1 MAKIRSVNEII
12 LSLQDFYKLAQ
23 PDLDT
28 KPGTVARDLFIEG
41 PALPIGQLYDEMSAI
56 SDKSSFRVVVG
67 SDLDK
72 LAQNFQL
79 TRRQATPA
87 AGVALLTFSS
97 INANI
102 NINRGDVVIANNG
115 FSFSVLNG
123 VTVSASSTNFYRSI
137 ATKFR
142 DQLDFVGISDLYAVQ
157 VSVVAS
163 SPGTAGRIDKFS
175 LTRTSIPGVT
185 NVTNINR
192 FSGGS
197 DQETDSSFRSRILA
211 SFSGSS
217 VGTMLGYRSAA
228 LSVDGVL
235 DVSIVEP
242 GSPLMVRDG
251 TIVKTYTDGSK
262 EITSEGS
269 GGKVDVV
276 ILGSNLIETTDTFIY
291 LDKSN
296 NNDPTD
302 VRNTVILGQIEGDE
316 KKTINKRRKDSILNG
331 ILPEQPAN
339 EILSVAG
346 TSSGANFKAKTV
358 DSLGRVSGNYE
369 LIKDTSSYEGSP
381 FGFDSFKFISNKI
394 SLFTEDKIKGQ
405 LNGQDNLSFSDVTEI
420 PNIQQNVNITNE
432 NSTVTFDRSII
443 QLLHTPA
450 TNVTRVFNFNTGERY
465 NVVSQNFDNT
475 GLYNTTGRIKISGST
490 LPSPSDT
497 LQVDYSWIIN
507 FDAYSDYDG
516 LYNTEN
522 LRPVDDSIDWGYGSM
537 VHDEKILFSKD
548 VGNNFFVGYSKL
560 PISTIIYAN
569 QFVRADG
576 KVTKVNSGTFINRL
590 SIVISNLIDPVTSVD
605 GVFLKNTNVNVY
617 QTSEDTGSFSNLPNI
632 VGIDLLNT
640 LTIILPYD
648 SPAKE
653 NDLVTIYVNSTNTF
667 VNGNSNGFQITI
679 PSNEI
684 DTTEDQ
690 IELSVSYIA
699 NTNELFSSSTV
710 SLPASK
716 LGNGFFLT
724 NNIGSANYS
733 IANNYKRENQIV
745 KKNFSN
751 QILIDTFC
759 SAAQFE
765 IKQEDILSV
774 IRLSDN
780 QELWNI
786 DNPGTIIIDENNMYQ
801 LVFSGMNT
809 PVINDRTLLIYSP
822 KDLRR
827 VQPFTFS
834 NKVIKTQ
841 FDVLDFDST
850 IKKHFVSLNLF
861 TNETSLSF
869 DIIDGE
875 TQAVLSSF
883 TDGNLIATTTGA
895 TLGTGVSLVTNNNLL
910 FNKVKISQST
920 NNNGVYDIVSY
931 DSSTNIMTLS
941 NSLNLLNNQQVS
953 VIRIEDGKELWNGN
967 CSIDS
972 INNRLLL
979 TEALVGDIGDNVY
992 VMFYTFKNLTQMPTR
1007 VIATT
1012 IDQVINPGTITISG
1026 NTLSKAVDII
1036 FTSTSSTL
1044 KLNISEAIRKALGL
1058 SSNVSLPSNIKLA
1071 KILKLEKVVTASPT
1085 NNEVLKVL
1093 HEYDVKN
1100 AALKDNVYFSD
1111 DVLLDTSLS
1120 TFEMRLPT
1128 SLGNTQNDEI
1138 KNLPSLGDKFRISFY
1153 YIVDGDS
1160 ENLVYTKNGTLYTN
1174 KKFAIIDK
1182 IFISSGFKTSQS
1194 TKFTATSFTQPSLGA
1209 RYSVSYDYLAPKQNE
1224 RITVTYNYNSL
1235 ISDVTFAIEENRP
1248 INADVLVKSAIKIK
1262 LDLIMNIVIDDK
1274 YKNTSTT
1281 VVQNVKDKL
1290 LAELT
1295 TNILTDFVS
1304 AVDIKE
1310 AAASVTGILRA
1321 RVVYFNKENGI
1332 GTVTKIQAQ
1341 ANEYFEPGNITIN
1354 IETR

>member
-1 MAKIRSVNEII
+1 MVLIKSVNQII

-41 PALPIGQLYDEMSAI
+41 PALPIAQLYDEMSAI
-56 SDKSSFRVVVG
+56 SDKSSFRLVIG

-72 LAQNFQL
+72 LAQNFKL
-79 TRRQATPA
+79 TRKQATA
-87 AGVALLTFSS
+87 SAGVALLTFAS

-102 NINRGDVVIANNG
+102 NINRGDIVIANNG

-123 VTVSASSTNFYRSI
+123 VTVSASSTNFYRSV

-142 DQLDFVGISDLYAVQ
+142 DQLDFVGISDQYAVE
-157 VSVVAS
+157 VSVTAS
-163 SPGTAGRIDKFS
+163 SPGTAGRIDKYS
-175 LTRTSIPGVT
+175 LSRTSIPGVT

-197 DQETDSSFRSRILA
+197 DQETDSLFRNRILS

-228 LSVDGVL
+228 LGVDGVL
-235 DVSIVEP
+235 DVSVIEP

-251 TIVKTYTDGSK
+251 TIVKTFVDGSK
-262 EITSEGS
+262 EIISEGT

-302 VRNTVILGQIEGDE
+302 PRNNVILGQIEGDQN
-316 KKTINKRRKDSILNG
+316 KTINKRRKDSIANG

-346 TSSGANFKAKTV
+346 SRSGGNFKAKTV

-369 LIKDTSSYEGSP
+369 LLKDTSSYEGSA
-381 FGFDSFKFISNKI
+381 FGFDAFKFISNKI

-405 LNGQDNLSFSDVTEI
+405 LNGQDTLSFSDVTEI
-420 PNIQQNVNITNE
+420 PKIQQNVNIANE
-432 NSTVTFDRSII
+432 NSTITFDRSII

-465 NVVSQNFDNT
+465 NIISQNFDNT
-475 GLYNTTGRIKISGST
+475 GIYNTTGRIKISGST
-490 LPSPSDT
+490 LPSPSDI
-497 LQVDYSWIIN
+497 LQVDYSWIID

-522 LRPVDDSIDWGYGSM
+522 LRPADDSIDWGYGSL
-537 VHDEKILFSKD
+537 VHDEKIVFVED

-560 PISTIIYAN
+560 PINTVIYAN
-569 QFVRADG
+569 QFTRADG
-576 KVTKVNSGTFINRL
+576 KVTKVTSGTFINRL
-590 SIVISNLIDPVTSVD
+590 SVVIPNLVDAVTSID
-605 GVFLKNTNVNVY
+605 GVFLKHTNINVY

-632 VGIDLLNT
+632 VGIDVLNT
-640 LTIILPYD
+640 VTIILPYD

-653 NDLVTIYVNSTNTF
+653 NDTVTMYANSVNTF

-679 PSNEI
+679 PSDQIN
-684 DTTEDQ
+684 TTEDQ

-699 NTNELFSSSTV
+699 NTTELFSSSTV
-710 SLPASK
+710 SLPTSK
-716 LGNGFFLT
+716 LGNGFFLS
-724 NNIGSANYS
+724 NNNGSANYS
-733 IANNYKRENQIV
+733 IANTYKRENQIV
-745 KKNFSN
+745 EKNFSN

-765 IKQEDILSV
+765 IKPEDVLSV

-780 QELWNI
+780 QELWNV
-786 DNPGTIIIDENNMYQ
+786 DNPGTVIIDENNMYQ

-809 PVINDRTLLIYSP
+809 PAIDDRTLLIYSP

-827 VQPFTFS
+827 FQPFTFS
-834 NKVIKTQ
+834 NKVIRTQ
-841 FDVLDFDST
+841 FDTLDFDST
-850 IKKHFVSLNLF
+850 IKKYFVSLNSF
-861 TNETSLSF
+861 VNETSLSF

-875 TQAVLSSF
+875 TESVISSF
-883 TDGNLIATTTGA
+883 TDGYLTATSTGA
-895 TLGTGVSLVTNNNLL
+895 TLGTGISLVTNNDLL

-931 DSSTNIMTLS
+931 NSSTNVMTLS

-953 VIRIEDGKELWNGN
+953 VIRIEDGKELWNSAS
-967 CSIDS
+967 SIDAV
-972 INNRLLL
+972 NNRLLL
-979 TEALVGDIGDNVY
+979 PETLVGDAGDNVY
-992 VMFYTFKNLTQMPTR
+992 VMFYSFKNLTQMPTR
-1007 VIATT
+1007 LITTT
-1012 IDQVINPGTITISG
+1012 IDQVINAGTITVSG

-1044 KLNISEAIRKALGL
+1044 KLNISEAVRKALGL
-1058 SSNVSLPSNIKLA
+1058 SSNISLPSNVKIAKL
-1071 KILKLEKVVTASPT
+1071 LKLEKVVTASST

-1093 HEYDVKN
+1093 YEYDVKN
-1100 AALKDNVYFSD
+1100 TALKESVYFSD

-1120 TFEMRLPT
+1120 TFEMKIPA
-1128 SLGNTQNDEI
+1128 SLGNTRNDEI
-1138 KNLPSLGDKFRISFY
+1138 RNLPSLGDKFRISFY
-1153 YIVDGDS
+1153 YIQEGDS
-1160 ENLVYTKNGTLYTN
+1160 ENVVYTKNGTLYTN

-1182 IFISSGFKTSQS
+1182 IYVSSGFKTSQS

-1209 RYSVSYDYLAPKQNE
+1209 RYSVIYDYLAPKQNE
-1224 RITVTYNYNSL
+1224 RITVTYNYNGL

-1248 INADVLVKSAIKIK
+1248 INADVLAKSAIKIK
-1262 LDLIMNIVIDDK
+1262 LDLIMNVVIDDK
-1274 YKNTSTT
+1274 YKNTATT
-1281 VVQNVKDKL
+1281 VMQNVRDKL
-1290 LAELT
+1290 LGQLT
-1295 TNILTDFVS
+1295 TSTLSDFVS
-1304 AVDIKE
+1304 AVDVKD

-1341 ANEYFEPGNITIN
+1341 ANEFFEPGNITIN